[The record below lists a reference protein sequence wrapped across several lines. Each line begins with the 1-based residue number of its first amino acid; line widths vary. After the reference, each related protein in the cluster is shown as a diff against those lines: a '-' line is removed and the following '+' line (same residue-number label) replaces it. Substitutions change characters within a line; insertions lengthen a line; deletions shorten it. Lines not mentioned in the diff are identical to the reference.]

1 MTRIALAARV
11 ADDARRLVA
20 YLLEHDAASVQRK
33 LAGIFQAIDAL
44 ADNPLMGR
52 AVHGGF
58 RELVIGRDAS
68 GYLALY
74 RYAPLDDTVYVLA
87 IRSQR
92 EAGYLGSLF

>member
-1 MTRIALAARV
+1 MTKIAPAARV
-11 ADDARRLVA
+11 ADDACRLVA
-20 YLLEHDAASVQRK
+20 SLLEHDAANVQRK
-33 LAGIFQAIDAL
+33 LAGVFQAIDAL

-52 AVHGGF
+52 AVRGGF

-92 EAGYLGSLF
+92 EAGYLESLF

>member
-1 MTRIALAARV
+1 
-11 ADDARRLVA
+11 
-20 YLLEHDAASVQRK
+20 
-33 LAGIFQAIDAL
+33 
-44 ADNPLMGR
+44 MGR

-92 EAGYLGSLF
+92 EAGYLESLF